1 MLLIFF
7 KRGTRG
13 LEWKSIG
20 LNRRLELLILSKGFW
35 MAVVYLTDMNNC
47 HFPIFYGPTP
57 MSLSYGNDQENAY
70 IYKLNGKSIYI
81 DGTFVF

>member
-1 MLLIFF
+1 
-7 KRGTRG
+7 
-13 LEWKSIG
+13 
-20 LNRRLELLILSKGFW
+20 